1 LMSYD
6 GTRPSSTVEYRTRLE
21 QLLDR
26 FKAIRYLEPWNEP
39 NNTPNLAAGT
49 AAAYANSAYALCQNR
64 GCTSIVGDFLDS
76 QTNLLS
82 YEKAYEQAL
91 SPANPPDWGI
101 HPYGAVK
108 TRNASTILD
117 YRSNLPNG
125 GVGDRLWFTEVG
137 AYRCEDHVH
146 YQ

>member
-1 LMSYD
+1 
-6 GTRPSSTVEYRTRLE
+6 
-21 QLLDR
+21 
-26 FKAIRYLEPWNEP
+26 
-39 NNTPNLAAGT
+39 AGT

-82 YEKAYEQAL
+82 YEKEYEQAL

-101 HPYGAVK
+101 HPYCAVK

-146 YQ
+146 YQAYGEREQALDASWLVNRLMPAVRPVHVLYYELLY